1 MWEDPLKVAK
11 QYCISK
17 NVVMDAWRKVKSNS
31 GSAGVDGK
39 SVEDFEKNLKDNL
52 YKIWN
57 RMSSGTYFPPPVLT
71 VSIPKKSGGERKLG
85 IPTVADRVAQM
96 VAKFYFEPM
105 VEPSFHDDSYGYRP
119 GKSAHQ
125 AIAVTRQ
132 RCWRYDWVLEFDVRG
147 MFDNID
153 HELLMKAVRK
163 HTDNNWILLYIERW
177 LKSASQDKDGKI
189 IPRTC
194 GVPQGGVISP
204 VLANLFMHYTFDT
217 WMTIQHPALP
227 FCRYA
232 DDGLIHCRSKSEAQM
247 LKADLSRRFAE
258 CKLELHPVKTKIV
271 NCKNFGKAS
280 EDTMT
285 KFDFLGFQFRRRL
298 VRAKSG
304 KTFVGFTP
312 AISPEAATAIRKTIR
327 SWKLSRTTHLD
338 IKDLA
343 HKLNP
348 IIRGW
353 IQYYGKF
360 NRSELYKVLRYLDMK
375 LLGWVK
381 RKYKK
386 HGSYTKRPKEWLGKV
401 SSILPNLFAH
411 WRFVSFSG

>member
-1 MWEDPLKVAK
+1 MKVAK

-17 NVVMDAWRKVKSNS
+17 NVVMDSWRKVKSNS
-31 GSAGVDGK
+31 GSAGIDGK
-39 SVEDFEKNLKDNL
+39 SVEDFEKDLKNNL
-52 YKIWN
+52 YKVWN

-71 VSIPKKSGGERKLG
+71 VSIPKKSGGVRKLG
-85 IPTVADRVAQM
+85 IPTVSDRVAQM
-96 VAKFYFEPM
+96 VAKIYFEPK
-105 VEPSFHDDSYGYRP
+105 VEPSFHEDSYGYRP
-119 GKSAHQ
+119 GKSALD
-125 AIAVTRQ
+125 AVAVTRQ
-132 RCWRYDWVLEFDVRG
+132 RCWKYDWVLEFDVRG

-163 HTDNNWILLYIERW
+163 HTNCKWTLLYIDRW
-177 LKSASQDKDGKI
+177 LKSASQDKDGNI
-189 IPRTC
+189 TPRTC

-204 VLANLFMHYTFDT
+204 VLANLFMHYVFDA
-217 WMTIQHPALP
+217 WMTIQHPDLP

-232 DDGLIHCRSKSEAQM
+232 DDGLVHCRSKSEAEK
-247 LKADLSRRFAE
+247 LKAELSLRFAD

-271 NCKNFGKAS
+271 NCKSGGKAVRGVAN
-280 EDTMT
+280 
-285 KFDFLGFQFRRRL
+285 KFDFLGYQFRSRL
-298 VRAKSG
+298 VRAKHG
-304 KTFVGFTP
+304 KMFVGFTP
-312 AISPEAATAIRKTIR
+312 AISPESAAAIRSRIR
-327 SWKLSRTTHLD
+327 SWKLSRRTHLD
-338 IKDLA
+338 IKVLA
-343 HKLNP
+343 QQLNP

-411 WRFVSFSG
+411 WRFVRFSS